1 MKFHIDRLAQDVSER
16 MFLIGSE
23 MDTENIDEDKLIEQA
38 LEYVME
44 GIIEDKYKDSLLI
57 MMNHNQ
63 RIRDTFDELYQAE
76 RSESEWEGGLT
87 ISSKMR
93 SVGLKQTDFLM

>member
-1 MKFHIDRLAQDVSER
+1 MKFHIDHLAQDVSER

-23 MDTENIDEDKLIEQA
+23 MDAENIDEDKLIEQA

-63 RIRDTFDELYQAE
+63 RIRDTLDELYQE
-76 RSESEWEGGLT
+76 RMKGGLT

-93 SVGLKQTDFLM
+93 SVGLKNRQIS